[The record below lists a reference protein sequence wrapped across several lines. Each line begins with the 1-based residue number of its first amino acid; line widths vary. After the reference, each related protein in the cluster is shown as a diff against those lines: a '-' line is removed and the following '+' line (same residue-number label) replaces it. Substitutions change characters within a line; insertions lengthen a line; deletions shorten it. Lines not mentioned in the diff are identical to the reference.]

1 MSSRSIR
8 IATLA
13 LSALP
18 AVGMELRAPDHMV
31 VASFYFAC
39 PEYHIPARV
48 RTKRYSE
55 ERLKARTAPWL
66 IGEFQKG
73 LPPLRPY
80 RLVGEVE
87 VLARGNTTTL
97 DDLHEK
103 AREAAEKLGGDALVE
118 VSWRD
123 AGRTEPRIGERGH
136 YVLTAKVARW
146 EDERAPLVR
155 P

>member
-8 IATLA
+8 IAMLA

-18 AVGMELRAPDHMV
+18 ALGVELRASDHTV

-39 PEYHIPARV
+39 PEYRLPARV
-48 RTKRYSE
+48 RTKRYTE
-55 ERLKARTAPWL
+55 ERLQARTAPWL
-66 IGEFQKG
+66 IGEFQRG
-73 LPPLRPY
+73 LPPTRPY

-87 VLARGNTTTL
+87 VLARGNETTL

-103 AREAAEKLGGDALVE
+103 ARETAEKLGGDALVE

-123 AGRTEPRIGERGH
+123 AGRTKPRIGERGH

-146 EDERAPLVR
+146 EDTRTPLVR